1 MPGSERG
8 DAPAVD
14 IVDIYESIRE
24 RQRHDSERSTCST
37 LEQNDIEAVQA
48 LVCMSSWGQRSQ
60 KGDLLKIRPL
70 TPISDSG
77 DFTMHAEAASEL
89 PKDYHFLSTL
99 CMTPPHSPD
108 FVEPSTTMLLSSQ
121 VTYSKPRTVMAN
133 ASVCVVTS
141 TNCASAIAKPSV
153 INMERQSSRKSA
165 ISESPAPQPCRAMA
179 TSVIRHTGDSSAYPH
194 IPAVQVKTKVT
205 SGNCST
211 SKDWCEVQD
220 RRHSRVSEDMDTA
233 DGLISDTSPI
243 HQPYLHNS
251 SCNTTN
257 KGQQPIRPVSPRT
270 CLPKNCDKYP
280 QKKATQLLP
289 TPVSNPQ
296 VICQMIP
303 FNRQR
308 GMISA
313 FIKPPT
319 QTVATTVQPILPQ
332 TASVSQPVLMGSS
345 VPQGT
350 VMLVLPQTSV
360 QQQPQCQQT
369 VMTVGNTKL
378 LPLAPAPVFI
388 ASGQSCAPQM
398 DFSRRRNYVC
408 NFPGCRKTYFKSSHL
423 KAHLRTHTGTY
434 GGQILCYKNIHLYCW
449 KNVVLH
455 FDSERGEK
463 PFSCNWEGC
472 DKKFARSDEL
482 SRHRRTHTGE
492 KKFACPVC
500 DRRFMRSDHLTKHAR
515 RHMTTKKIPSWQ
527 TQVDKLNR
535 IATAEKPKSDGAL
548 NMLIPIPTSA

>member
-8 DAPAVD
+8 EAPAID

-37 LEQNDIEAVQA
+37 LEQNDIEAVEA

-77 DFTMHAEAASEL
+77 DFTMHAEVASEL

-133 ASVCVVTS
+133 TSVCVVTS

-153 INMERQSSRKSA
+153 INVERQSSQKSA
-165 ISESPAPQPCRAMA
+165 ISEPPAPQPCRAMA

-211 SKDWCEVQD
+211 SIDWSEAQD
-220 RRHSRVSEDMDTA
+220 RRHSRVSQDMDTA
-233 DGLISDTSPI
+233 DGLISDTSSV

-270 CLPKNCDKYP
+270 CLPKNCDNYL

-303 FNRQR
+303 FNRQ
-308 GMISA
+308 
-313 FIKPPT
+313 
-319 QTVATTVQPILPQ
+319 
-332 TASVSQPVLMGSS
+332 
-345 VPQGT
+345 
-350 VMLVLPQTSV
+350 
-360 QQQPQCQQT
+360 
-369 VMTVGNTKL
+369 
-378 LPLAPAPVFI
+378 
-388 ASGQSCAPQM
+388 
-398 DFSRRRNYVC
+398 
-408 NFPGCRKTYFKSSHL
+408 
-423 KAHLRTHTGTY
+423 
-434 GGQILCYKNIHLYCW
+434 
-449 KNVVLH
+449 
-455 FDSERGEK
+455 RGEK

-527 TQVDKLNR
+527 TQIDKLNR
-535 IATAEKPKSDGAL
+535 IATAEKPKSGGAL
-548 NMLIPIPTSA
+548 NMLIPMPTSA